1 MRASTPPS
9 SEKTATTSVT
19 GKEPMDPA
27 LIAIIDR
34 HLAAL
39 GDLHSAPKVVQDILR
54 QTKNLDFDMRTLTE
68 TLASDPALSA
78 KILRLVNSASFG
90 LRHPVTAIPQAVMIL
105 GQRTLRLVVMTFS
118 LVGTL
123 TKGGG
128 SKLYSAYWKNALT
141 MAIVAKKLSRARTEL
156 DAEEAYSTGL
166 LADLGILVLAQSQ
179 PTQYAQIYFGH
190 PHDESLLVAEREAFG
205 CDHAQIGSRLLTR
218 WGFSPECA
226 EAIRFHHENITD
238 ASDLELTIRTSALV
252 SEMLWASKS
261 SQLAT
266 VRSLLVSQFGFDTDK
281 LISLAINCKEEIA
294 AQADLYGV
302 SVTEEIDV
310 QRILDEARRLF
321 VTASLETAMD
331 LDSAL
336 AIMEDRPIDE
346 PTG

>member
-1 MRASTPPS
+1 MRATTPSTSPHDFIPSTP
-9 SEKTATTSVT
+9 EKEA
-19 GKEPMDPA
+19 MDPA
-27 LIAIIDR
+27 LVSVIDR
-34 HLAAL
+34 HLSSL

-54 QTKNLDFDMRTLTE
+54 QTKNIDFDMKTLTT

-128 SKLYSAYWKNALT
+128 SKLFGEYWRNALT
-141 MAIVAKKLSRARTEL
+141 MAIVAKKLARSRQGL
-156 DAEEAYSTGL
+156 DIEEAYSTGL
-166 LADLGILVLAQSQ
+166 LADLGILVLAQLK
-179 PTQYAQIYFGH
+179 PAEYAKIYFAH
-190 PHDESLLVAEREAFG
+190 SHDESLLAAEREAFG
-205 CDHAQIGSRLLTR
+205 CDHAQIAYRLLLR

-226 EAIRFHHENITD
+226 EAVRLHHERVAT
-238 ASDLELTIRTSALV
+238 ASDLDLTIWTATLV
-252 SEMLWASKS
+252 SEMLWS
-261 SQLAT
+261 STSNRMPL

-281 LISLAINCKEEIA
+281 LISLAINCKDEIN
-294 AQADLYGV
+294 AQAELYGV

-310 QRILDEARRLF
+310 QKILEEARRLF

-336 AIMEDRPIDE
+336 AIMEDQPVDDSME
-346 PTG
+346 

>member
-1 MRASTPPS
+1 
-9 SEKTATTSVT
+9 
-19 GKEPMDPA
+19 MDPA
-27 LIAIIDR
+27 LVALIDR
-34 HLAAL
+34 HLSSL

-54 QTKNLDFDMRTLTE
+54 QTKNIDFDMKTLTT

-90 LRHPVTAIPQAVMIL
+90 LRRPVTAIPQAVMIL

-128 SKLYSAYWKNALT
+128 SKLFNAYWRNALT
-141 MAIVAKKLSRARTEL
+141 MGIVAKKLARSRQGL
-156 DAEEAYSTGL
+156 DIEEAYSTGL
-166 LADLGILVLAQSQ
+166 LADLGILVLAQLKPAEYSH
-179 PTQYAQIYFGH
+179 IYFAH
-190 PHDESLLVAEREAFG
+190 PHDESLLAAEREAFG
-205 CDHAQIGSRLLTR
+205 CDHAQVAYRLLIR

-226 EAIRFHHENITD
+226 EAVRFHHENVTNANDI
-238 ASDLELTIRTSALV
+238 ELTIRTASLV
-252 SEMLWASKS
+252 SEMLWS
-261 SQLAT
+261 STGNQMPA

-281 LISLAINCKEEIA
+281 LISLAINCKDEIN

-302 SVTEEIDV
+302 TVAEEIDV
-310 QRILDEARRLF
+310 QKILEEARRLF

-336 AIMEDRPIDE
+336 AIMEDRPVDGSLE
-346 PTG
+346 